1 MLLAQFCIALVF
13 LQMSSTF
20 GLHVTAHGF
29 DLKIYGLLLSLNGL
43 LIVLFELP
51 LTAWTRGLPPRS
63 TIAAGYL
70 LIGTGFA
77 LIGWAATIP
86 ALILVV
92 LVFTL
97 GEMIAMPLA
106 SAYVVGGVPPEMR
119 GRYMGAYGLVWAL
132 GLTLGPATGVRI
144 HTSSPLWL
152 WIGCGLLSVVA
163 AVTMLRIGRTSD
175 SISR

>member
-1 MLLAQFCIALVF
+1 
-13 LQMSSTF
+13 
-20 GLHVTAHGF
+20 
-29 DLKIYGLLLSLNGL
+29 
-43 LIVLFELP
+43 VLFELP
-51 LTAWTRGLPPRS
+51 LTAWTRGLPPRR
-63 TIAAGYL
+63 TIAVGYL
-70 LIGTGFA
+70 LIGIGFA

-86 ALILVV
+86 ALIFVV

-144 HTSSPLWL
+144 HASSPLWL
-152 WIGCGLLSVVA
+152 WIGCGLLSVIA
-163 AVTMLRIGRTSD
+163 AATMLRTKPNADLLSQ
-175 SISR
+175 